1 MLTGK
6 LNESDGNR
14 SGELKLDKT
23 LPIDDKFN
31 LNIKSGTDFTTSNLT
46 PKFSYNDGILNASIA
61 KEIME
66 GGDFSLNAGASFPL
80 FEKTFTGDLI
90 LDENGRPTYNADGSL
105 RRKSNTTKDMG
116 VVTLN
121 ATDLF
126 TDNMGGKIGYK
137 KNILDKDNLKFSVG
151 GEMNPFTGDKTGGLY
166 LSSKFAEGGIAG
178 LRQGYSQ
185 GKKVGVDLARR
196 GFLKVLGGTVGAIA
210 AFKSGV
216 LKVLGKTST
225 TKSIPKIVEI
235 GKDAGAPAWFEPM
248 VNKVLAD
255 GLDVTKKNAY
265 VDGQTVKRLD
275 TPNGKVEVYHNE
287 RTGEIDV
294 DYMGS
299 GTALDEGVQMNYK
312 PGMSMADEVS
322 PRPADEFMATENIP
336 EGQVVGPDDYEIGL
350 GENTVGDVKNLYS
363 DTLEL
368 EKLGGQN
375 PLIKDI
381 SNSINKKR
389 KLKQMKENPTDFVTD
404 VQGDYDP
411 T

>member
-1 MLTGK
+1 
-6 LNESDGNR
+6 
-14 SGELKLDKT
+14 
-23 LPIDDKFN
+23 
-31 LNIKSGTDFTTSNLT
+31 
-46 PKFSYNDGILNASIA
+46 
-61 KEIME
+61 
-66 GGDFSLNAGASFPL
+66 
-80 FEKTFTGDLI
+80 
-90 LDENGRPTYNADGSL
+90 
-105 RRKSNTTKDMG
+105 
-116 VVTLN
+116 
-121 ATDLF
+121 
-126 TDNMGGKIGYK
+126 
-137 KNILDKDNLKFSVG
+137 
-151 GEMNPFTGDKTGGLY
+151 
-166 LSSKFAEGGIAG
+166 
-178 LRQGYSQ
+178 
-185 GKKVGVDLARR
+185 
-196 GFLKVLGGTVGAIA
+196 
-210 AFKSGV
+210 
-216 LKVLGKTST
+216 
-225 TKSIPKIVEI
+225 
-235 GKDAGAPAWFEPM
+235 M

>member
-1 MLTGK
+1 M
-6 LNESDGNR
+6 D
-14 SGELKLDKT
+14 
-23 LPIDDKFN
+23 
-31 LNIKSGTDFTTSNLT
+31 
-46 PKFSYNDGILNASIA
+46 
-61 KEIME
+61 
-66 GGDFSLNAGASFPL
+66 GGDFNLNAGASFPINQ
-80 FEKTFTGDLI
+80 KTFTGDLI
-90 LDENGRPTYNADGSL
+90 LDANGEPTYNSDGSL
-105 RRKSNTTKDMG
+105 KRKRSYNTDMG
-116 VVTLN
+116 VVTLKGN
-121 ATDLF
+121 NLF
-126 TDNMGGKIGYK
+126 TDNMGGTIGYQK
-137 KNILDKDNLKFSVG
+137 ELGNKDGDLFFTGGAEKNIFDDGYTVGAGLK
-151 GEMNPFTGDKTGGLY
+151 Y
-166 LSSKFAEGGIAG
+166 KFADGGIAG
-178 LRQGYSQ
+178 LRQGYSK
-185 GKKVGVDLARR
+185 GKGVDLARR

-210 AFKSGV
+210 AFKTGA
-216 LKVLGKTST
+216 LKLLGKTST
-225 TKSIPKIVEI
+225 SKAIPKIVEI

-312 PGMSMADEVS
+312 PGLSMADES
-322 PRPADEFMATENIP
+322 TKGTPADEFMATENIP

-368 EKLGGQN
+368 EKIGGQN